1 MVFLLSWLQAPRLL
15 SGPSFEPSQK
25 FHRAQLIFRSNLSS
39 EALSTYVEGCIA
51 SNRIPFTNAGYDP
64 SKRRFRLLRFSNT
77 LQFLSVLTI
86 SIDESED
93 SDRHKT
99 ASLVIES
106 ASAACLPAWVP
117 LVFLFQWLLFWL
129 PFPDFGH
136 NLTLCKDLAMAL
148 ETAQASGGVL
158 ASRPRFEL
166 KEPRVLEAGCGR
178 SLTQCPPVLALAA
191 VVSPQSRF
199 FLVFIALPGVVL
211 ISTVLRSGIVKFS

>member
-15 SGPSFEPSQK
+15 NGPSFAPSQK
-25 FHRAQLIFRSNLSS
+25 FHRARLIFCSNLSG
-39 EALSTYVEGCIA
+39 EALSAYVDRCIA
-51 SNRIPFTNAGYDP
+51 SNKIPFANAGSDP

-86 SIDESED
+86 SIDESE
-93 SDRHKT
+93 SSGRRSKT

-117 LVFLFQWLLFWL
+117 LVFFFQWLLFWL

-136 NLTLCKDLAMAL
+136 NLTLSKDLAGAF
-148 ETAQASGGVL
+148 EAAHASG
-158 ASRPRFEL
+158 PRLEL
-166 KEPRVLEAGCGR
+166 KEPRVFETGYGH
-178 SLTQCPPVLALAA
+178 SLTQWPPILALAA
-191 VVSPQSRF
+191 LVSPQSRF